1 MVDLHVTTRCAF
13 CGNKYGLMYCEPMA
27 YHGDGWHFCKQRSCQ
42 AESYKRQAA
51 YDMGVESEGYAAY
64 CEAMRKLA
72 MDNADRG
79 TMDTPQKKGQG
90 GGLTKFKGL
99 EI

>member
-1 MVDLHVTTRCAF
+1 MDIHVTTRCAF

-27 YHGDGWHFCKQRSCQ
+27 THGDGWHFCKQRSCQ
-42 AESYKRQAA
+42 SESYKRQAA

-64 CEAMRKLA
+64 VEAMRKLA
-72 MDNADRG
+72 FDNAESG
-79 TMDTPQKKGQG
+79 MMNTPQKKG